1 MPRGFWYC
9 KIATFWAICKNSVQR
24 FHRSVQPF
32 HTFLEIAQ
40 KVSNIAFEFGRNAPL
55 VFAGKES
62 RNFFKYVYMAKGKR
76 VRISNESVNCYGTRI
91 LTPGIDLAQYQ
102 RNPVLLYMHE
112 RGKVVGMVKDLKV
125 EGQDVTGELVFDEAT
140 ELSKQLKKQWEFG
153 SVKMVS
159 ANFQILEKSDDKQ
172 LLAEG
177 QQRPT
182 VTKSKLIEVSVVDI
196 GGNDD
201 AIVLTHEGKTIS
213 LSAGQDSIDGVLP
226 LLDNVSKTPLK
237 KKEMELKDLAIK
249 LGLKETATEEEV
261 NQKLVS
267 LSLAAGK
274 VTVLET
280 QVQTLQA
287 QQQAVE
293 LAAITRAVETAIT
306 EKRLAAGMKE
316 HFIEL
321 GKKLGL
327 DQLNIT
333 LSAMQPQGKITATLH
348 RTDKGNIVAEPQDY
362 SKYEKLSA
370 VPANVMMDLHDN
382 HHDEFV
388 RLYKAEYGFEPAR

>member
-40 KVSNIAFEFGRNAPL
+40 KVSNIASEFGRNAPL

-76 VRISNESVNCYGTRI
+76 VRISNESLNCYGTRI

-112 RGKVVGMVKDLKV
+112 RGKVIGMVKDLKV

-159 ANFQILEKSDDKQ
+159 ANFQILEMSDDKQ

-274 VTVLET
+274 VTALET

-306 EKRLAAGMKE
+306 EKRLAAGMKD
-316 HFIEL
+316 HFVEL

-327 DQLNIT
+327 DQLNVT

-388 RLYKAEYGFEPAR
+388 RLYKAEYGFEPA

>member
-1 MPRGFWYC
+1 M
-9 KIATFWAICKNSVQR
+9 S
-24 FHRSVQPF
+24 
-32 HTFLEIAQ
+32 
-40 KVSNIAFEFGRNAPL
+40 
-55 VFAGKES
+55 
-62 RNFFKYVYMAKGKR
+62 KGKR

-91 LTPGIDLAQYQ
+91 LTSGIDLAQYQ

-112 RGKVVGMVKDLKV
+112 RGKVVGLVKDVKV

-140 ELSKQLKKQWEFG
+140 DLSRQLKKQWEFG

-159 ANFQILEKSDDKQ
+159 ANFQVLEMSDDKQ
-172 LLAEG
+172 LLVEG

-213 LSAGQDSIDGVLP
+213 LSAGQNAIDGVLP

-237 KKEMELKDLAIK
+237 NKEMELKDLAIK
-249 LGLKETATEEEV
+249 LGLKETATEAEV
-261 NQKLVS
+261 NEKLAS
-267 LSLAAGK
+267 LSLAANE
-274 VTVLET
+274 VTNLKNQLRTVME
-280 QVQTLQA
+280 

-293 LAAITRAVETAIT
+293 LAAVTRAVETAIA
-306 EKRLAAGMKE
+306 EKRLAAGMKD
-316 HFIEL
+316 HFVEL

-327 DQLNIT
+327 EQLNLT

-348 RTDKGNIVAEPQDY
+348 RTDNGNIVADPQDY

-370 VPANVMMDLHDN
+370 VPVNVMMDLHDN

-388 RLYKAEYGFEPAR
+388 RLYQAEYGFEPA

>member
-1 MPRGFWYC
+1 
-9 KIATFWAICKNSVQR
+9 
-24 FHRSVQPF
+24 
-32 HTFLEIAQ
+32 
-40 KVSNIAFEFGRNAPL
+40 
-55 VFAGKES
+55 
-62 RNFFKYVYMAKGKR
+62 MAKGKR

-159 ANFQILEKSDDKQ
+159 ANFQILEMSDDKQ

-213 LSAGQDSIDGVLP
+213 LSAGQDSIDVVLP
-226 LLDNVSKTPLK
+226 LLDNVSKTTLK
-237 KKEMELKDLAIK
+237 KKEMELKEL
-249 LGLKETATEEEV
+249 TN
-261 NQKLVS
+261 NQKRKEWLESYRDWPVWFTVKEAEETYYRYD
-267 LSLAAGK
+267 LSDGYSVVVKEYKQWYDPESWYVQEESWYVQEIRNGAPVVINKSYFILTPDYHFLADCK
-274 VTVLET
+274 SSET
-280 QVQTLQA
+280 QIINHL
-287 QQQAVE
+287 
-293 LAAITRAVETAIT
+293 RF
-306 EKRLAAGMKE
+306 M
-316 HFIEL
+316 
-321 GKKLGL
+321 GKPNK
-327 DQLNIT
+327 
-333 LSAMQPQGKITATLH
+333 
-348 RTDKGNIVAEPQDY
+348 
-362 SKYEKLSA
+362 
-370 VPANVMMDLHDN
+370 
-382 HHDEFV
+382 
-388 RLYKAEYGFEPAR
+388 

>member
-1 MPRGFWYC
+1 M
-9 KIATFWAICKNSVQR
+9 S
-24 FHRSVQPF
+24 
-32 HTFLEIAQ
+32 
-40 KVSNIAFEFGRNAPL
+40 
-55 VFAGKES
+55 
-62 RNFFKYVYMAKGKR
+62 KGKR

-91 LTPGIDLAQYQ
+91 LTSGIDLAQYQ

-112 RGKVVGMVKDLKV
+112 RGKVVGLVKDLKV
-125 EGQDVTGELVFDEAT
+125 EGQDITGELVFDEAT
-140 ELSKQLKKQWEFG
+140 DLSRQLKKQWEFG

-159 ANFQILEKSDDKQ
+159 ANFQVLEMSDDKQ
-172 LLAEG
+172 LLVEG

-213 LSAGQDSIDGVLP
+213 LSAGQNAIDGVLP

-237 KKEMELKDLAIK
+237 NKEMELKDLAIK
-249 LGLKETATEEEV
+249 LGLKETATEAEV
-261 NQKLVS
+261 NEKLAS
-267 LSLAAGK
+267 LSLAANE
-274 VTVLET
+274 VTNLKNQLRTVME
-280 QVQTLQA
+280 

-293 LAAITRAVETAIT
+293 LAAVTRAVETAIA
-306 EKRLAAGMKE
+306 EKRLAAGMKD
-316 HFIEL
+316 HFVEL

-327 DQLNIT
+327 EQLNLT

-348 RTDKGNIVAEPQDY
+348 RTDNGNIVADPQDY

-388 RLYKAEYGFEPAR
+388 RLYQAEYGFEPA

>member
-1 MPRGFWYC
+1 M
-9 KIATFWAICKNSVQR
+9 S
-24 FHRSVQPF
+24 
-32 HTFLEIAQ
+32 
-40 KVSNIAFEFGRNAPL
+40 
-55 VFAGKES
+55 
-62 RNFFKYVYMAKGKR
+62 KGKR

-91 LTPGIDLAQYQ
+91 LTSGIDLAQYQ

-112 RGKVVGMVKDLKV
+112 RGKVVGLVKDVKV

-140 ELSKQLKKQWEFG
+140 DLSRQLKKQWEFG

-159 ANFQILEKSDDKQ
+159 ANFQVLEASDDKQ
-172 LLAEG
+172 LLVEG

-213 LSAGQDSIDGVLP
+213 LSAGQNAIDGVLP

-237 KKEMELKDLAIK
+237 NKEMELKDLAIK
-249 LGLKETATEEEV
+249 LGLKETATEAEV
-261 NQKLVS
+261 NEKLAS
-267 LSLAAGK
+267 LSLAANE
-274 VTVLET
+274 VTNLKNQLRTVME
-280 QVQTLQA
+280 

-293 LAAITRAVETAIT
+293 LAAVTRAVETAIA
-306 EKRLAAGMKE
+306 EKRLAAGMKD
-316 HFIEL
+316 HFVEL

-327 DQLNIT
+327 EQLNLT

-348 RTDKGNIVAEPQDY
+348 RTDNGNIVADPQDY
-362 SKYEKLSA
+362 SKYEKLNA

-388 RLYKAEYGFEPAR
+388 RLYQAEYGFEPA

>member
-1 MPRGFWYC
+1 M
-9 KIATFWAICKNSVQR
+9 S
-24 FHRSVQPF
+24 
-32 HTFLEIAQ
+32 
-40 KVSNIAFEFGRNAPL
+40 
-55 VFAGKES
+55 
-62 RNFFKYVYMAKGKR
+62 KGKR

-91 LTPGIDLAQYQ
+91 LTSGIDLAQYQ

-112 RGKVVGMVKDLKV
+112 RGKVVGLVKDLKV

-140 ELSKQLKKQWEFG
+140 DLSQQLKKQWEFG

-159 ANFQILEKSDDKQ
+159 ANFQVLEMSDDKQ

-213 LSAGQDSIDGVLP
+213 LSAGQNAIDGVLP

-237 KKEMELKDLAIK
+237 NKEMELKDLAIK
-249 LGLKETATEEEV
+249 LGLQETATEEEV
-261 NQKLVS
+261 NKKLAS
-267 LSLAAGK
+267 LSLAANE
-274 VTVLET
+274 VTNLKNQLRTVME
-280 QVQTLQA
+280 

-293 LAAITRAVETAIT
+293 LSAITRAVETAIS
-306 EKRLAAGMKE
+306 EKRLAAGMKD
-316 HFIEL
+316 HFVEL

-327 DQLNIT
+327 EQLNLT

-348 RTDKGNIVAEPQDY
+348 RTDNGNIVADPQDY

-388 RLYKAEYGFEPAR
+388 RLYNAEYGFEPA

>member
-1 MPRGFWYC
+1 M
-9 KIATFWAICKNSVQR
+9 S
-24 FHRSVQPF
+24 
-32 HTFLEIAQ
+32 
-40 KVSNIAFEFGRNAPL
+40 
-55 VFAGKES
+55 
-62 RNFFKYVYMAKGKR
+62 KGKR

-91 LTPGIDLAQYQ
+91 LTSGIDLAQYQ

-112 RGKVVGMVKDLKV
+112 RGKVVGLVKDLKV
-125 EGQDVTGELVFDEAT
+125 EGQDITGELVFDEAT
-140 ELSKQLKKQWEFG
+140 DLSRQLKKQWEFG

-159 ANFQILEKSDDKQ
+159 ANFQILEASDDKQ
-172 LLAEG
+172 LLVEG

-182 VTKSKLIEVSVVDI
+182 VTKSKLIEVSAVDI

-213 LSAGQDSIDGVLP
+213 LSAGQNAIDGVLP

-237 KKEMELKDLAIK
+237 NKEMELKDLAIK
-249 LGLKETATEEEV
+249 LGLKETATEAEV
-261 NQKLVS
+261 NEKLAS
-267 LSLAAGK
+267 LSLAANE
-274 VTVLET
+274 VTNLKNQLRTVME
-280 QVQTLQA
+280 

-293 LAAITRAVETAIT
+293 LAAVTRAVETAID
-306 EKRLAAGMKE
+306 EKRLAAGMKD
-316 HFIEL
+316 HFVEL

-327 DQLNIT
+327 EQLNLT
-333 LSAMQPQGKITATLH
+333 LSAIQPQGKITAILH
-348 RTDKGNIVAEPQDY
+348 RTDNGNIVADPQDY

-388 RLYKAEYGFEPAR
+388 RLYQAEYGFEPA

>member
-1 MPRGFWYC
+1 M
-9 KIATFWAICKNSVQR
+9 S
-24 FHRSVQPF
+24 
-32 HTFLEIAQ
+32 
-40 KVSNIAFEFGRNAPL
+40 
-55 VFAGKES
+55 
-62 RNFFKYVYMAKGKR
+62 KGKR

-91 LTPGIDLAQYQ
+91 LTSGIDLAQYQ

-112 RGKVVGMVKDLKV
+112 RGKVVGLVKDVKV

-140 ELSKQLKKQWEFG
+140 DLSRQLKKQWEFG

-159 ANFQILEKSDDKQ
+159 ANFQVLEMSDDKQ
-172 LLAEG
+172 LLVEG

-213 LSAGQDSIDGVLP
+213 LSAGQNAIDGVLP

-237 KKEMELKDLAIK
+237 NKEMELKDLAIK
-249 LGLKETATEEEV
+249 LGLKETATEVEV
-261 NQKLVS
+261 NEKLAS
-267 LSLAAGK
+267 LSLAANE
-274 VTVLET
+274 VTNLKNQLRTVME
-280 QVQTLQA
+280 

-293 LAAITRAVETAIT
+293 LSAITRAVETAIS
-306 EKRLAAGMKE
+306 EKRLAAGMKD
-316 HFIEL
+316 HFVEL

-327 DQLNIT
+327 DLLNIT

-348 RTDKGNIVAEPQDY
+348 RADNGNIVADPQDY
-362 SKYEKLSA
+362 SKYKKLSA

-388 RLYKAEYGFEPAR
+388 RLYNAEYGFEPA

>member
-1 MPRGFWYC
+1 M
-9 KIATFWAICKNSVQR
+9 S
-24 FHRSVQPF
+24 
-32 HTFLEIAQ
+32 
-40 KVSNIAFEFGRNAPL
+40 
-55 VFAGKES
+55 
-62 RNFFKYVYMAKGKR
+62 KGKR

-91 LTPGIDLAQYQ
+91 LTSGIDLAQYQ

-112 RGKVVGMVKDLKV
+112 RGKVVGLVKDVKV

-140 ELSKQLKKQWEFG
+140 DLSRQLKKQWEFG

-159 ANFQILEKSDDKQ
+159 ANFQVLEMSDDKQ
-172 LLAEG
+172 LLVEG

-201 AIVLTHEGKTIS
+201 AIVLTHEGKTIT
-213 LSAGQDSIDGVLP
+213 LSAGQNAIDGVLP

-237 KKEMELKDLAIK
+237 NKEMELKDLAIK
-249 LGLKETATEEEV
+249 LGLKETATEVEV
-261 NQKLVS
+261 NEKLAS
-267 LSLAAGK
+267 LSFAANE
-274 VTVLET
+274 VTNLKN
-280 QVQTLQA
+280 QLQTVME

-293 LAAITRAVETAIT
+293 LAAITRAVETAIA
-306 EKRLAAGMKE
+306 EKRLAAGMKD
-316 HFIEL
+316 HFVEL

-327 DQLNIT
+327 EQLNLT
-333 LSAMQPQGKITATLH
+333 LSAMQPQSKITATLR
-348 RTDKGNIVAEPQDY
+348 RTDNGNIVADPQDY

-388 RLYKAEYGFEPAR
+388 RLYQAEYGFEPA

>member
-1 MPRGFWYC
+1 
-9 KIATFWAICKNSVQR
+9 
-24 FHRSVQPF
+24 
-32 HTFLEIAQ
+32 
-40 KVSNIAFEFGRNAPL
+40 
-55 VFAGKES
+55 
-62 RNFFKYVYMAKGKR
+62 MAKGKR

-159 ANFQILEKSDDKQ
+159 ANFQILEMSDDKQ

-177 QQRPT
+177 QKRPT

-237 KKEMELKDLAIK
+237 KKEMELKD
-249 LGLKETATEEEV
+249 
-261 NQKLVS
+261 
-267 LSLAAGK
+267 
-274 VTVLET
+274 
-280 QVQTLQA
+280 
-287 QQQAVE
+287 
-293 LAAITRAVETAIT
+293 
-306 EKRLAAGMKE
+306 
-316 HFIEL
+316 
-321 GKKLGL
+321 
-327 DQLNIT
+327 
-333 LSAMQPQGKITATLH
+333 
-348 RTDKGNIVAEPQDY
+348 
-362 SKYEKLSA
+362 
-370 VPANVMMDLHDN
+370 
-382 HHDEFV
+382 
-388 RLYKAEYGFEPAR
+388 